1 MEDNLSTIEMI
12 KGNINHK
19 SGKHIN
25 PKFGYTKQQVE
36 KGYLKVM
43 HCSSQEMI
51 ADLLTKPLSL
61 AQHNYLTEGILNL
74 SSY

>member
-19 SGKHIN
+19 TGKHIN

-36 KGYLKVM
+36 KGYLNVM
-43 HCSSQEMI
+43 HCSSQ
-51 ADLLTKPLSL
+51 
-61 AQHNYLTEGILNL
+61 
-74 SSY
+74 